1 MYARFALIAC
11 LSMVLIA
18 LTACS
23 AAGDGQTNQKKPTA
37 ASAETVTPAKTPKIE
52 AKAPPAATAATAQK
66 KTAAPSFAEA
76 PYKIRFV
83 TKPATKGE
91 ESATTIEITPLAG
104 YKMNKDFP
112 TSLKVNA
119 SPSAATP
126 KLDYATGDAEITE
139 ERVGFRVGYTPNKAG
154 ALAMTGTTN
163 FSVCNERTCKLFRGE
178 KLAWEV
184 SVK

>member
-1 MYARFALIAC
+1 MASI
-11 LSMVLIA
+11 VLF
-18 LTACS
+18 ACS
-23 AAGDGQTNQKKPTA
+23 TKADRPSATPGQEAAVKVA
-37 ASAETVTPAKTPKIE
+37 KIE
-52 AKAPPAATAATAQK
+52 GASTAKATKKAVPKPKAPPPAQ
-66 KTAAPSFAEA
+66 APKAKQAFAEA

-83 TKPATKGE
+83 TKPAAPGK
-91 ESATTIEITPLAG
+91 ESATTIEITPLDG

-112 TSLKVNA
+112 TSLNVDGTA
-119 SPSAATP
+119 GAATP
-126 KLDYATGDAEITE
+126 KLKFATGDAEITE
-139 ERVGFRVGYTPNKAG
+139 QRVGFTVGFTPKNAG